1 MKLVKKFSKIAAL
14 CMFIAALSTSC
25 ETDDSST
32 PEQPIVPDNLSGQ
45 LDLSSYEI
53 DFGSF
58 QARATNSNL
67 GAKQQDS
74 DTTVVLT
81 LTNGSDLIVNRL
93 SSSINFDGGGAGVEL
108 RFSPLDPGASIDVPF
123 TYKVTTTTPGT
134 YTGQAS
140 LTPTFENDSIG
151 APLVVDLKATLE

>member
-1 MKLVKKFSKIAAL
+1 MKLVKKFTKIVTLVMFMAAV
-14 CMFIAALSTSC
+14 STSC

-32 PEQPIVPDNLSGQ
+32 PERPITLDNLSGT

-53 DFGSF
+53 DFGTF
-58 QARATNSNL
+58 EANTTNSNL

-108 RFSPLDPGASIDVPF
+108 RFSPLNPGESLDVPF
-123 TYKVTTTTPGT
+123 TYKVTTTTPGM